1 MRTCTTCAEAETSVS
16 MCTNDAHKPI
26 LKQVLLLILSL
37 VIASPA
43 ASAERPDI
51 KFLIFPYWILGHQA
65 TTPGGATI
73 EEYTPLGQTVLDWR
87 EMFTWQYFPNWPA
100 QATPRD
106 IMDGLKRIR
115 MSQNPKTEWK
125 IITKTKDSIIYE
137 WKVRKSRHDE
147 YEPGIGDYYEIVRI
161 VLGAD
166 GIYIFRYATEN
177 ADFSLHDRR
186 EWARTLNKIDLI
198 SK

>member
-1 MRTCTTCAEAETSVS
+1 
-16 MCTNDAHKPI
+16 MCTNDVHKPI
-26 LKQVLLLILSL
+26 LKPVLLLILSL
-37 VIASPA
+37 VIASPT
-43 ASAERPDI
+43 ASAERPYIIDHISISSI
-51 KFLIFPYWILGHQA
+51 KFLIYPYWALDYQA
-65 TTPGGATI
+65 TTPGGAYI
-73 EEYTPLGQTVLDWR
+73 EEYRPPGQTVLDWR
-87 EMFTWQYFPNWPA
+87 EMFTWQYFPNWPGK
-100 QATPRD
+100 ATPRA
-106 IMDGLKRIR
+106 IMDDLKRIR
-115 MSQNPKTEWK
+115 MSQNPETEWK

-147 YEPGIGDYYEIVRI
+147 YEPGIGDYYEIARI

-166 GIYIFRYATEN
+166 GIHIFHYATKN